1 MSEWPVSGL
10 YTSVD
15 KVEWLLTRII
25 NFLDSKTFVFI
36 FVSSIQIF
44 FESQFLANQQRNDFL
59 NPLTS
64 ETLKS
69 VESERVESDRVA
81 SESIET
87 HQDKSNEVE
96 SLNSFPNSSRVV
108 DGQKNQ
114 NFVFYPGPVQ
124 RGQQAVYSRFW
135 AIINIGSAEK

>member
-1 MSEWPVSGL
+1 MITDQNNKLFV
-10 YTSVD
+10 
-15 KVEWLLTRII
+15 
-25 NFLDSKTFVFI
+25 DSKTLVFI
-36 FVSSIQIF
+36 FVSNIQISF
-44 FESQFLANQQRNDFL
+44 DSHFSANQQRNEFL
-59 NPLTS
+59 NPSAS

-96 SLNSFPNSSRVV
+96 TFNSFPNSSRVV

-124 RGQQAVYSRFW
+124 RGQQAVYSRF
-135 AIINIGSAEK
+135 